1 MEKPRKKKQISWQE
15 YVIEL
20 GTSLHRLRMERG
32 LSQEQVAYA
41 AGLSRYTYQKFEK
54 GESRPGTPANPSLQN
69 VLALCQ
75 VFQVHLVDL
84 LPAAAP
90 DLSDR

>member
-1 MEKPRKKKQISWQE
+1 MENLGESVRWSD
-15 YVIEL
+15 YVVLL
-20 GTSLHRLRMERG
+20 GTSLHRLRIERG
-32 LSQEQVAYA
+32 LSQEQVANQ

-69 VLALCQ
+69 VLSLCN
-75 VFQVHLVDL
+75 VFGVQIGEL
-84 LPAAAP
+84 LPAQRP